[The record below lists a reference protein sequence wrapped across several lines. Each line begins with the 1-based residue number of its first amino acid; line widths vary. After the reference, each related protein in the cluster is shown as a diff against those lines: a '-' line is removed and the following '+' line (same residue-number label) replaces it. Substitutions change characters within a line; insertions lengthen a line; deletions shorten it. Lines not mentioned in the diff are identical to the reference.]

1 MRQPKYDIV
10 ATGKSLQE
18 CDFKGQCT
26 SGNLPAYNVVS
37 VATGQALYLGSYE
50 HCVNYID
57 WRSL

>member
-50 HCVNYID
+50 H
-57 WRSL
+57 